1 MAVKSLG
8 ADMKP
13 EEMTREELEAEIR
26 CLEAE
31 QGNEG
36 PMAEAVYAMLKEDK
50 ELLKE
55 REAKE

>member
-1 MAVKSLG
+1 
-8 ADMKP
+8 MKP